1 MRQIGGKIGEPLE
14 RFLEPAKHGV
24 EGDDQFGEFAGHI
37 VFGDALAQPAG
48 GNPPGSPGNGA
59 YRKQAAAGDQQAD
72 DGGEQRGRQHRQPE
86 IAAQLVEEI
95 GVMTNVAG
103 DDDAC
108 LLSPPGMERAA
119 HRPVFIP
126 GDRQAQRRFADG
138 GGSLGQRPRLAGVG
152 PGEKWPFLAVDRNDH
167 SVLADQRVAE
177 ARREGRCGVFVS
189 PDMAGQFQL
198 SQQFVRVEL
207 GHVSVGRAAQV
218 DAERGENQRGQQ
230 CERQRQ
236 AQRDRLAPFAHD
248 QRISIT

>member
-1 MRQIGGKIGEPLE
+1 MRRIGEH
-14 RFLEPAKHGV
+14 RV
-24 EGDDQFGEFAGHI
+24 GHTLT
-37 VFGDALAQPAG
+37 GNNANLNG
-48 GNPPGSPGNGA
+48 GWGI
-59 YRKQAAAGDQQAD
+59 YVAASA
-72 DGGEQRGRQHRQPE
+72 
-86 IAAQLVEEI
+86 
-95 GVMTNVAG
+95 T
-103 DDDAC
+103 
-108 LLSPPGMERAA
+108 
-119 HRPVFIP
+119 
-126 GDRQAQRRFADG
+126 DG
-138 GGSLGQRPRLAGVG
+138 GGNLGQRPGLAGVG

-198 SQQFVRVEL
+198 SQQFVRVEV